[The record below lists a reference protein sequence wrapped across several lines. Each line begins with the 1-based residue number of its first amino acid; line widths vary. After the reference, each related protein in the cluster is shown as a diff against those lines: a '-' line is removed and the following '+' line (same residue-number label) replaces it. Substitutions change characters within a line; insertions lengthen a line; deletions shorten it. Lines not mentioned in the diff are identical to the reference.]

1 MAYPSTFADLQT
13 SVIAKLRL
21 DSTADLQKAKDYLNR
36 AYAETCIETE
46 ALQDVT
52 TQALTAGVYS
62 YSLPSAVVRIKQM
75 TITASNGTS
84 RPLVPVSIE
93 QILEWQSQYA
103 TPGTAYGDVTHYAL
117 IGLSKIILFPT
128 PQAADTLNLWYV
140 KQPTALSGSSD
151 VPAIPEPYA
160 TRCLENGAAFELAL
174 FAKDPDAPVY
184 KAEFELA
191 KRQLR
196 SHLRRVQGAMT
207 QQFRITRGDSIIP
220 HDPSTDIRGY

>member
-52 TQALTAGVYS
+52 TQALTPGTYS

-103 TPGTAYGDVTHYAL
+103 TPATAYGDVTHYAL

-207 QQFRITRGDSIIP
+207 QQFRITRGDRIAP